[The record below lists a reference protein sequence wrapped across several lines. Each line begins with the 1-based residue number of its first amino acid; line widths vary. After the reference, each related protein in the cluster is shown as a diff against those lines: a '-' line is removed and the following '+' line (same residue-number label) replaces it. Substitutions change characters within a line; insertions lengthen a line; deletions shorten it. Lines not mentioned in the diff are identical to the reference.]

1 MERIFEYHI
10 NDVMSGKTIHDFLRQ
25 NGFSRQNII
34 ELKKQ
39 HESIL
44 LNGTW
49 EYVTCK
55 LHAGDFL
62 VVHIKEEKINEE
74 ILPVKMDFSILY
86 EDDDLMVINKPSGM
100 PTHPSLNN
108 YTNSLAN
115 AVTYYFSSQKIPFT
129 FRCIN
134 RLDKDTTGLTIVAK
148 HMVSANLLSTQI
160 AQRLIHREYL
170 ALVDGTLPQK
180 EGTIDA
186 PIGRVSDSLISRCV
200 DNVNGERAITHYKVL
215 ASANNISLVLLHLE
229 TGRTHQIRVHMAHMG
244 CPLIGDYLYHPDY
257 MENSPTQ
264 PAISFA
270 RQALHAYHLTFT
282 HPITKEELSFKAP
295 LSNDMSNIIESSLGN
310 QPFSALF

>member
-1 MERIFEYHI
+1 MERTFEYKI
-10 NDVMSGKTIHDFLRQ
+10 NDTMSGKTILDFLRQ

-39 HESIL
+39 KESIL

-62 VVHIKEEKINEE
+62 VVHIQENTTNKE
-74 ILPVKMDFSILY
+74 ILPVHMDFSILY
-86 EDDDLMVINKPSGM
+86 EDEDIMVINKPSKM

-115 AVTYYFSSQKIPFT
+115 AVSYYFAAQNIPFT

-134 RLDKDTTGLTIVAK
+134 RLDKDTTGLTIIAK
-148 HMVSANLLSTQI
+148 HMVSANILSSQI
-160 AQRLIHREYL
+160 ATRQIHREYL
-170 ALVDGTLPQK
+170 AIVDGTLPQK

-186 PIGRVSDSLISRCV
+186 PIGRVSDSLITRCV
-200 DNVNGERAITHYKVL
+200 DEANGESAITHYKVL
-215 ASANNISLVLLHLE
+215 ASTNNISLVLLNLE
-229 TGRTHQIRVHMAHMG
+229 TGRTHQIRVHMAHIG
-244 CPLIGDYLYHPDY
+244 CPLIGDYLYHPNY
-257 MENSPTQ
+257 MECSTIRPSIPFT
-264 PAISFA
+264 

-295 LSNDMSNIIESSLGN
+295 LSNDMSKIIESSLGS
-310 QPFSALF
+310 QLFSALF